1 MKNLDVKGPPEI
13 HANDD
18 SDPIDISL
26 NKIVDNPSTLKI
38 KEYFNEPAEFSFSEE
53 YQIILKKKGKF
64 LYL

>member
-1 MKNLDVKGPPEI
+1 MITPQVWPVNE
-13 HANDD
+13 D
-18 SDPIDISL
+18 SDLINIAL
-26 NKIVDNPSTLKI
+26 NKYANHPSLLKI